1 MKEWDPKS
9 VWDELRK
16 TFKSWADE
24 EDEDDNERR
33 TIDASLLFHLMLTVP
48 LLLAIITMARR

>member
-16 TFKSWADE
+16 TFKSWTDE
-24 EDEDDNERR
+24 GEDDDERR
-33 TIDASLLFHLMLTVP
+33 TIDTSLLFHLMLTVP

>member
-9 VWDELRK
+9 VWDQLRK
-16 TFKSWADE
+16 TFKSWTD
-24 EDEDDNERR
+24 DEDDDERR

-48 LLLAIITMARR
+48 LVLAIITMARR

>member
-9 VWDELRK
+9 LWDEVRK
-16 TFKSWADE
+16 TLRTWT
-24 EDEDDNERR
+24 DEDPDDDERQ

-48 LLLAIITMARR
+48 LLLAILSMARR

>member
-9 VWDELRK
+9 VWDQLRK
-16 TFKSWADE
+16 TFKSWTG
-24 EDEDDNERR
+24 DEDDDERR

-48 LLLAIITMARR
+48 LVLAIITMARR